1 MVPRAAGAGASLRGG
16 GHGVDTL
23 GTARLDIK
31 QAGALRAS
39 YSEGP
44 IYALT
49 TTEPTIVPVLAV
61 LWLDE

>member
-1 MVPRAAGAGASLRGG
+1 M
-16 GHGVDTL
+16 GVDTL
-23 GTARLDIK
+23 GTARLWLDIK

>member
-1 MVPRAAGAGASLRGG
+1 M
-16 GHGVDTL
+16 GVDTL
-23 GTARLDIK
+23 GTARLWLDIK

-49 TTEPTIVPVLAV
+49 RTLH
-61 LWLDE
+61 